1 MTCLCQFPVF
11 TLRLFTTA
19 RVSII
24 NMDIPFWIHIESLPC
39 VCVLCATNRNKRSE
53 RSLPVCHR
61 VVLRVICRSCG
72 VYMKLS
78 SDFIVVLYRTP
89 LQMCTTHTNSFG
101 SSFKITTVP
110 RPGTATSVPADDDVA
125 AASVTCDTGYVLV
138 QMQRS

>member
-1 MTCLCQFPVF
+1 MF
-11 TLRLFTTA
+11 TLRLFATT

-53 RSLPVCHR
+53 RSLPVCHQA
-61 VVLRVICRSCG
+61 VLRVICGSCG
-72 VYMKLS
+72 AYMKLS

-89 LQMCTTHTNSFG
+89 LCRCARRTLTNSFG

-125 AASVTCDTGYVLV
+125 AASVTCDTGCVLV